1 MNPSEHDLIEHAD
14 LSLSIYF
21 DDDHQKKAIT
31 RQELLS
37 WLTQK
42 IIFLLL
48 HDMEKLLHILYR
60 IDVKESL
67 VKDVF
72 AQHDPKKIAPLLAE
86 LILNREIEKVH
97 TRLKYR
103 KS

>member
-1 MNPSEHDLIEHAD
+1 MNPSELDLIENTNT
-14 LSLSIYF
+14 SLSIYF
-21 DDDHQKKAIT
+21 DEEHPKKGLT
-31 RQELLS
+31 REELLS

-86 LILNREIEKVH
+86 LIINRELEKVH

-103 KS
+103 QS

>member
-1 MNPSEHDLIEHAD
+1 MNPTEHDLIEHAD
-14 LSLSIYF
+14 TSLSIYF
-21 DDDHQKKAIT
+21 DEEHPKRGLT
-31 RQELLS
+31 REELLS

-60 IDVKESL
+60 IDVKELL

-86 LILNREIEKVH
+86 LILNRELEKVH

-103 KS
+103 QS